1 MVWLLLF
8 LTFRKAKHNQ
18 YKMDIDQII
27 SLRHTIHQNPEIS
40 NQEFETAKRISQF
53 IKEYRPTQEL
63 NLSHTGKAFLFDSGV
78 AGKTL
83 MFRAEL
89 DALPIQETSEV
100 SYRST
105 KDKVA
110 HSCGHDGHMAIVAG
124 LASQIAQ
131 NPPRKGKVVLLFQPA
146 EEVEQGAR
154 DVVNDPVFQSIKPDY
169 IFGLHNIPGAP
180 KHEIILRD
188 GTFAAASKGMTVK
201 LYGKTSHAAEPENGI
216 SPSIAIAKIITALHE
231 LIENQDQFS
240 DLVLLTI
247 IHINMG
253 EIAFGTS
260 PGYAEVRA
268 TLRAYENED
277 MKRLTEKTED
287 IIHTIS
293 KEEKLGV
300 EISYNEV
307 FPAVENNLEALRM
320 VEASAKAHNLTI
332 STREK
337 PFKWSEDFSYF
348 TEKYDG
354 CFFGLGAGIDHAQ
367 LHHSDYDFPDEIIQ
381 TGINVFYGIYQ
392 KVNL

>member
-1 MVWLLLF
+1 M
-8 LTFRKAKHNQ
+8 H
-18 YKMDIDQII
+18 IDQII
-27 SLRHTIHQNPEIS
+27 KLRQTIHQNPEIS
-40 NQEFETAKRISQF
+40 NHEYDTAKRIAQF
-53 IKEYRPTQEL
+53 FKPLSPTEEL
-63 NLSHTGKAFLFDSGV
+63 DLSKTGKAFVFDSGV

-100 SYRST
+100 PYRST

-110 HSCGHDGHMAIVAG
+110 HACGHDGHMAIVAG
-124 LASQIAQ
+124 LAAQIAQ
-131 NPPRKGKVVLLFQPA
+131 NPPQKGKVVMLFQPA

-154 DVVNDPVFQSIKPDY
+154 DVVNDPVFQSIQPDF

-180 KHEIILRD
+180 KHEIILKK

-201 LYGKTSHAAEPENGI
+201 LHGKTSHAAEPENGI
-216 SPSIAIAKIITALHE
+216 SPSIAIAKIITALNE
-231 LIENQDQFS
+231 LIQNQDQFT

-247 IHINMG
+247 IHVKMG

-277 MKRLTEKTED
+277 MKKLTAQTEE
-287 IIHTIS
+287 IIHAIS
-293 KEEKLGV
+293 REEKLGV

-307 FPAVENNLEALRM
+307 FPAVENNNEALSM
-320 VEASAKAHNLTI
+320 VEASAKAHQLSI
-332 STREK
+332 SIRDK

-348 TEKYDG
+348 TEKYKG
-354 CFFGLGAGIDHAQ
+354 CFFGLGAGTNQAQ
-367 LHHSDYDFPDEIIQ
+367 LHHSDYDFPDEILE
-381 TGINVFYGIYQ
+381 TGIQVFFEIYR
-392 KVNL
+392 KINL